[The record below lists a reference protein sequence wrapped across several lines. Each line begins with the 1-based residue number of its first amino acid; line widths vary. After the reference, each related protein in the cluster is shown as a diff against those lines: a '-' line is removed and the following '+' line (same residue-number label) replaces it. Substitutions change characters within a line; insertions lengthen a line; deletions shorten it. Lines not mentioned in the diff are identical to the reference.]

1 MTRNNRSYILYALY
15 VLFLMALVLLGAARM
30 EIGFALL
37 ITYGLGVVAGFALG
51 VLEGLTNHFKW
62 KWCFIVY
69 VFLWQELITL
79 ILNGGPYMGMIMPY
93 WLVIYIAPVT
103 LGMLIG
109 SGILWIK
116 KWKKVEE

>member
-69 VFLWQELITL
+69 VFLCQELITL